1 MALGQNAAASLWRLV
16 TAQRAPAE
24 VAAEMDEDAEN
35 DATLDACGG
44 ETHWHVETRC
54 VACVWRVIGDQ
65 LEISALSVP
74 Q

>member
-1 MALGQNAAASLWRLV
+1 MRRRPK
-16 TAQRAPAE
+16 RAPAE

-65 LEISALSVP
+65 LEISAPVGPILDLS
-74 Q
+74 

>member
-1 MALGQNAAASLWRLV
+1 MLFDPAASALCARPK
-16 TAQRAPAE
+16 RAPAE

-54 VACVWRVIGDQ
+54 VACVWRVMGDQ
-65 LEISALSVP
+65 CPSRADRRSVLI
-74 Q
+74 